1 VTSIRIVLVI
11 AIVTMGLGGCAAIGL
26 TGAAVGASAL
36 SAGAGAAVQA
46 GKEYTRGGTV
56 FRTFSASLL
65 QTRLALGDALERME
79 IQVVREDDDGD
90 DRVILAHARER
101 EIVVRLQPVTRT
113 VTRLRLEVAEGL
125 FRKDR
130 ATATEIVTQT
140 ERAVT
145 ERTPVR
151 RAARG
156 SGASSLARGDHR

>member
-1 VTSIRIVLVI
+1 MTSIRVILVI
-11 AIVTMGLGGCAAIGL
+11 AVVTIGFGGCAAIGL
-26 TGAAVGASAL
+26 TGAALGASAL
-36 SAGAGAAVQA
+36 STGAGVAVQA

-56 FRTFSASLL
+56 YRTFSLSLPE
-65 QTRLALGDALERME
+65 TRLALGDALERME
-79 IQVVREDDDGD
+79 IAVVRDEDDAD
-90 DRVILAHARER
+90 DRVIMAEARER

-151 RAARG
+151 RDAHG
-156 SGASSLARGDHR
+156 SGASSLARGGRR